1 MKRETKE
8 TGSKDNVSKD
18 NARGFEAVYA
28 GTFDPVTNGHI
39 DVIERACR
47 IFDRVYVAVAEGGP
61 RTSTKNPYFTAE
73 ERVDL
78 INVALKDTGIPEL
91 VSKVKVESFSGML
104 VDFVHR
110 CNSKVIIRGLRAVSD
125 YEYETQLA
133 HTNRMLAPSVET
145 IFLVTS
151 EKTSFI
157 SSSVVRNVALN
168 GGDISGM
175 VPPIVVSR
183 FTEKL
188 KEEIS

>member
-1 MKRETKE
+1 MNN
-8 TGSKDNVSKD
+8 SKK
-18 NARGFEAVYA
+18 FTAVYA

-39 DVIERACR
+39 DIIERACR
-47 IFDRVYVAVAEGGP
+47 LFERVCVAVAEGGP
-61 RTSTKNPYFTAE
+61 RTSVKNPYFTAA

-78 INVALKDTGIPEL
+78 IRLALEHGPDPHL
-91 VSKVKVESFSGML
+91 VSKVVVESFSGML
-104 VDFVHR
+104 VDFVHSCD
-110 CNSKVIIRGLRAVSD
+110 CNIIIRGLRAVSD

-133 HTNRMLAPSVET
+133 HTNRMLAPDVET

-175 VPPIVVSR
+175 VPEIVVSR
-183 FTEKL
+183 FSEKL
-188 KEEIS
+188 KAQGHS

>member
-1 MKRETKE
+1 MNKKN
-8 TGSKDNVSKD
+8 K
-18 NARGFEAVYA
+18 FEAIYA

-47 IFDRVYVAVAEGGP
+47 VFESVCVAVATGGP
-61 RTSTKNPYFTAE
+61 RTSMKNPYFSTE

-78 INVALKDTGIPEL
+78 IKEALHEVSNPAVISQVA
-91 VSKVKVESFSGML
+91 VESFSGML
-104 VDFVHR
+104 VDFVRH
-110 CNSKVIIRGLRAVSD
+110 CGSKVIIRGLRAVSD

-133 HTNRMLAPSVET
+133 HTNRMLSSDVET

-175 VPPIVVSR
+175 VPPVVARR
-183 FTEKL
+183 FSEK
-188 KEEIS
+188 IRMQDA